1 MLRHLVKANVHTT
14 QTLPNLV
21 AGHTHDVQLKVRN
34 WPFNFLV
41 NRRFPFY
48 EVREMF
54 CRFTLMN
61 SLFHSRTIAFLIVG
75 GLFGQLSAEEPPSA
89 VGPLL
94 KLYRSGKLP
103 KERQP
108 AVVEMICTR
117 GNEHDLRV
125 VLDKLVDPA
134 AMTPE
139 TRQKAIAGLTDAA
152 GTRKIKPAGDLADLA
167 KLLDEKDPIVRL
179 GAVQLVAACHVTQA
193 TPALK
198 KLALDETSDQ
208 DLRRAA
214 INGLVTLGG
223 DTSRETLAEL
233 AQKSAST
240 QVRLQ
245 SAAGLVS
252 FDVKFAANQ
261 SAKILLSATPQEDFI
276 PLLESF
282 FNRKEGSQEL
292 AASLK
297 SVKLSI
303 DVAKR
308 LLRTMYGMGRS
319 DAELSSVL
327 SDAAGIAADAHPPK
341 PEEVAALVQEV
352 SEKGDAARGE
362 RIFRRADLSCMRCHS
377 VSRAGGQVGPELSA
391 VGGTSPLDYVAN
403 SILNPN
409 LAVKEQYVTRMF
421 ELSDGKVLS
430 GVVVDRD
437 DTRVRIR
444 DAQGKLVIIPKA
456 DIEDETNGVSMM
468 PQGLTKFLTNDE
480 LLDLIRFV
488 SELGKPGDYAVQT
501 TPRIQR
507 WQLLAN
513 PDKELISEEP
523 HLEHLRQHVSGLG
536 PEAWSSRYA
545 RVSGVLPLEELRQGD
560 KSTVVI
566 LRGEFDVKEAGVVA
580 MQLETTER
588 YQAWVDTEPMPPT
601 PDFEVTL
608 QPGRHALILRLE
620 ISNRPNPEL
629 RAAMSHPAGSTARFE
644 IIGGQ

>member
-1 MLRHLVKANVHTT
+1 MFYR
-14 QTLPNLV
+14 LPQMNLLS
-21 AGHTHDVQLKVRN
+21 H
-34 WPFNFLV
+34 
-41 NRRFPFY
+41 
-48 EVREMF
+48 
-54 CRFTLMN
+54 CI
-61 SLFHSRTIAFLIVG
+61 TIFALIVG
-75 GLFGQLSAEEPPSA
+75 CLLGQVSAEEPPSA

-125 VLDKLVDPA
+125 VLDKLIDPA
-134 AMTPE
+134 TMTPE
-139 TRQKAIAGLTDAA
+139 TRQKAIAGMTDAA
-152 GTRKIKPAGDLADLA
+152 GTRKVKPAGDLGDLA
-167 KLLDEKDPIVRL
+167 KLLDENDPAIRL

-193 TPALK
+193 TPALR
-198 KLALDETSDQ
+198 KLALDESSDQ

-223 DTSRETLAEL
+223 DTARETLAEL

-240 QVRLQ
+240 QIRLQ
-245 SAAGLVS
+245 AAAGLVA

-261 SAKILLSATPQEDFI
+261 SAKILLNATPQDDFI

-292 AASLK
+292 ATSLK
-297 SVKLSI
+297 SVKLSV

-308 LLRTMYGMGRS
+308 LLRSMYGMGRS

>member
-1 MLRHLVKANVHTT
+1 MKANVHTT

-437 DTRVRIR
+437 ETRVRIR

-456 DIEDETNGVSMM
+456 DIEDETAGVSMM
-468 PQGLTKFLTNDE
+468 PQGLTKFLTHDE

>member
-1 MLRHLVKANVHTT
+1 MFYR
-14 QTLPNLV
+14 LPQMNLLS
-21 AGHTHDVQLKVRN
+21 H
-34 WPFNFLV
+34 
-41 NRRFPFY
+41 
-48 EVREMF
+48 
-54 CRFTLMN
+54 CI
-61 SLFHSRTIAFLIVG
+61 TIFALIVG
-75 GLFGQLSAEEPPSA
+75 CLLGQVSAEEPPSA

-125 VLDKLVDPA
+125 VLDKLIDPA
-134 AMTPE
+134 TMTPE
-139 TRQKAIAGLTDAA
+139 TRQKAIAGMTDAA
-152 GTRKIKPAGDLADLA
+152 GTRKVKPAGDLGDLA
-167 KLLDEKDPIVRL
+167 KLLDENDPAIRL

-193 TPALK
+193 TPALR
-198 KLALDETSDQ
+198 KLALDESSDQ

-223 DTSRETLAEL
+223 DTARETLAEL

-240 QVRLQ
+240 QIRLQ
-245 SAAGLVS
+245 AAAGLVA

-261 SAKILLSATPQEDFI
+261 SAKILLNATPQDDFI

-292 AASLK
+292 ATSLK
-297 SVKLSI
+297 SVKLSV

-308 LLRTMYGMGRS
+308 LLRSMYGMGRS

-352 SEKGDAARGE
+352 SEKGDPARGE

-437 DTRVRIR
+437 ETRVRIR

-456 DIEDETNGVSMM
+456 DIEEETNGVSMM
-468 PQGLTKFLTNDE
+468 PQGLTKFLTHDE

-536 PEAWSSRYA
+536 PEAWASRYA
-545 RVSGVLPLEELRQGD
+545 RVSGVLPLEELRQAD
-560 KSTVVI
+560 KPTVVI

-580 MQLETTER
+580 VQLETTER

>member
-352 SEKGDAARGE
+352 SEKGDPARGE

-437 DTRVRIR
+437 ETRVRIR

-456 DIEDETNGVSMM
+456 DIEEETNGVSMM
-468 PQGLTKFLTNDE
+468 PQGLTKFLTHDE

-536 PEAWSSRYA
+536 PEAWASRYA
-545 RVSGVLPLEELRQGD
+545 RVSGVLPLEELRQAD
-560 KSTVVI
+560 KPTVVI

-580 MQLETTER
+580 VQLETTER